1 MDQPIHSDIGGDLQ
15 EIRLCSNLATS
26 TQVSYTGFSS
36 TGFEAAARCTMAQ
49 KKNFLNWV
57 GFTEEESSN
66 VPSSVDR
73 IRELEAQIADLKSR
87 RDITGLTKEEFEIL
101 ATETAMSMIKSAQ
114 ARESKAQAAASR
126 LVAETTRATKEE
138 LEAADAKARTILSGA
153 ETRGRKYIQAAETEA
168 EEKIALAE
176 AEAEALMESK
186 KREIAGLA
194 TAARREGERII
205 TEATTEVS
213 GYRQW
218 LSGVISEAERLYRI
232 QKQSLD
238 AAESAIQQSRNRLD
252 GAFARLEELQK
263 SVLDNLNS
271 DDTLINPGPLKV
283 ASQRTR
289 PAIDAPR
296 KSVKKTASKLV
307 AKAPAKKSA
316 AKKSAKR

>member
-1 MDQPIHSDIGGDLQ
+1 
-15 EIRLCSNLATS
+15 
-26 TQVSYTGFSS
+26 
-36 TGFEAAARCTMAQ
+36 MAE
-49 KKNFLNWV
+49 KKSFLNWV
-57 GFTEEESSN
+57 GFTEEESSSL
-66 VPSSVDR
+66 PSSVDR

-114 ARESKAQAAASR
+114 ARESKAHAAASR
-126 LVAETTRATKEE
+126 LIADTSRATKEE

-153 ETRGRKYIQAAETEA
+153 ETRGRKYIQAAESEA
-168 EEKIALAE
+168 EEKITLAE
-176 AEAEALMESK
+176 SEAEALMESK
-186 KREIAGLA
+186 KREISALA
-194 TAARREGERII
+194 TSARREGERII

-238 AAESAIQQSRNRLD
+238 AAETAIQQSRNRLD
-252 GAFARLEELQK
+252 GAFQRLEELQK
-263 SVLDNLNS
+263 SVLENLNS

-289 PAIDAPR
+289 PALDAPKKAAK
-296 KSVKKTASKLV
+296 KSPTKKAS
-307 AKAPAKKSA
+307 AKKSA

>member
-1 MDQPIHSDIGGDLQ
+1 
-15 EIRLCSNLATS
+15 
-26 TQVSYTGFSS
+26 
-36 TGFEAAARCTMAQ
+36 MAE

-66 VPSSVDR
+66 LPSSVDR

-114 ARESKAQAAASR
+114 ARESKAQAAATR
-126 LVAETTRATKEE
+126 LVSETARATKEE

-153 ETRGRKYIQAAETEA
+153 ETRGRKYIQAAESEA

-186 KREIAGLA
+186 KREISALA
-194 TAARREGERII
+194 TAARREGERIV
-205 TEATTEVS
+205 TEATTEVT

-218 LSGVISEAERLYRI
+218 LSGVIDEAERLYRI

-238 AAESAIQQSRNRLD
+238 AAETAIQQSRNRLD
-252 GAFARLEELQK
+252 GAFQRLTELQK
-263 SVLDNLNS
+263 NVLDNLNS
-271 DDTLINPGPLKV
+271 DDTLIKPGPLKV

-289 PAIDAPR
+289 PALDAP
-296 KSVKKTASKLV
+296 
-307 AKAPAKKSA
+307 KKSTKKA
-316 AKKSAKR
+316 AKKSPVKKTSVKKSTAKKTAKQ

>member
-1 MDQPIHSDIGGDLQ
+1 M
-15 EIRLCSNLATS
+15 
-26 TQVSYTGFSS
+26 
-36 TGFEAAARCTMAQ
+36 MAQ

-57 GFTEEESSN
+57 GFTEEESTN
-66 VPSSVDR
+66 LPSSVDR
-73 IRELEAQIADLKSR
+73 IRELEAQLADLKSR

-114 ARESKAQAAASR
+114 ARESKAQVAASR
-126 LVAETTRATKEE
+126 LVSETARATKEE

-153 ETRGRKYIQAAETEA
+153 ETRGRKYIQAAESEA
-168 EEKIALAE
+168 EEKIAQAE
-176 AEAEALMESK
+176 SEAEALIESK
-186 KREIAGLA
+186 KREISALA
-194 TAARREGERII
+194 TAARREGERIVS
-205 TEATTEVS
+205 EATTEVT

-252 GAFARLEELQK
+252 GAFQRLEDLQK

-289 PAIDAPR
+289 PALAAP
-296 KSVKKTASKLV
+296 KKKAKK
-307 AKAPAKKSA
+307 AAKKAPAKKSA

>member
-1 MDQPIHSDIGGDLQ
+1 M
-15 EIRLCSNLATS
+15 
-26 TQVSYTGFSS
+26 
-36 TGFEAAARCTMAQ
+36 MAQ
-49 KKNFLNWV
+49 KKSFLNWV
-57 GFTEEESSN
+57 GFTEEETTN
-66 VPSSVDR
+66 LPSSVDR

-114 ARESKAQAAASR
+114 ARESKAQLAATR
-126 LVAETTRATKEE
+126 LVSETARATKEE
-138 LEAADAKARTILSGA
+138 LEAADAKARTILAGA
-153 ETRGRKYIQAAETEA
+153 ETRGRKYIQAAESEA

-176 AEAEALMESK
+176 SEAEALMESK
-186 KREIAGLA
+186 KREISTLA

-205 TEATTEVS
+205 TEATTEVT

-252 GAFARLEELQK
+252 GAFQRLEDLQK
-263 SVLDNLNS
+263 SVLDNLNA

-289 PAIDAPR
+289 PALSAP
-296 KSVKKTASKLV
+296 KKTAPKKT
-307 AKAPAKKSA
+307 AKKAPAKKSA

>member
-1 MDQPIHSDIGGDLQ
+1 
-15 EIRLCSNLATS
+15 
-26 TQVSYTGFSS
+26 
-36 TGFEAAARCTMAQ
+36 MAE
-49 KKNFLNWV
+49 KKSFLNWV
-57 GFTEEESSN
+57 GFTEEESSTL
-66 VPSSVDR
+66 PSSVDR

-114 ARESKAQAAASR
+114 ARESKAQVAATR
-126 LVAETTRATKEE
+126 LVSETARATKEE

-153 ETRGRKYIQAAETEA
+153 ETRGRKYIQAAESEA

-176 AEAEALMESK
+176 SEAEALMESK
-186 KREIAGLA
+186 KREISALA

-252 GAFARLEELQK
+252 GAFQRLEELQK
-263 SVLDNLNS
+263 NVLDNLNA

-289 PAIDAPR
+289 PALDAPKKATKKAAK
-296 KSVKKTASKLV
+296 KSPAKKASV
-307 AKAPAKKSA
+307 KKSA

>member
-1 MDQPIHSDIGGDLQ
+1 M
-15 EIRLCSNLATS
+15 
-26 TQVSYTGFSS
+26 
-36 TGFEAAARCTMAQ
+36 MAQ

-57 GFTEEESSN
+57 GFTEEESTN
-66 VPSSVDR
+66 LPSSVDR
-73 IRELEAQIADLKSR
+73 IRELEAQLADLKSR

-114 ARESKAQAAASR
+114 ARESKAQVAATR
-126 LVAETTRATKEE
+126 LVSETARATKEE

-153 ETRGRKYIQAAETEA
+153 ETRGRKYIQAAESEA
-168 EEKIALAE
+168 EDKIAQAE
-176 AEAEALMESK
+176 SEAEALIESK
-186 KREIAGLA
+186 KREISTLA

-205 TEATTEVS
+205 TEATTEVT

-252 GAFARLEELQK
+252 GAFQRLEDLQK
-263 SVLDNLNS
+263 SVLDNLNA

-289 PAIDAPR
+289 PALAAP
-296 KSVKKTASKLV
+296 KKTAKK
-307 AKAPAKKSA
+307 AAKKAPVKKSA

>member
-1 MDQPIHSDIGGDLQ
+1 M
-15 EIRLCSNLATS
+15 
-26 TQVSYTGFSS
+26 
-36 TGFEAAARCTMAQ
+36 MAE
-49 KKNFLNWV
+49 KKSFLNWV

-66 VPSSVDR
+66 LPSSVDR

-114 ARESKAQAAASR
+114 ARESKAQVAATR
-126 LVAETTRATKEE
+126 LVAETSRATKEE

-153 ETRGRKYIQAAETEA
+153 ETRGRKYIQAAESEA

-176 AEAEALMESK
+176 SEAEALMESK
-186 KREIAGLA
+186 KREISTLA

-252 GAFARLEELQK
+252 GAFQRLTELQK
-263 SVLDNLNS
+263 NVLDNLNS

-289 PAIDAPR
+289 PALDAPK
-296 KSVKKTASKLV
+296 KSTKKAAKKSPVKKAS
-307 AKAPAKKSA
+307 AKKSA
-316 AKKSAKR
+316 TKKTTKQ

>member
-1 MDQPIHSDIGGDLQ
+1 
-15 EIRLCSNLATS
+15 
-26 TQVSYTGFSS
+26 
-36 TGFEAAARCTMAQ
+36 MAE

-66 VPSSVDR
+66 LPSSVDR

-114 ARESKAQAAASR
+114 ARESKAQAAATR
-126 LVAETTRATKEE
+126 LVSETARATKEE
-138 LEAADAKARTILSGA
+138 LEAADTKARTILSGA
-153 ETRGRKYIQAAETEA
+153 ETRGRKYIQAAESEA

-176 AEAEALMESK
+176 SEAEALMESK
-186 KREIAGLA
+186 KREISALA
-194 TAARREGERII
+194 TSARREGERII
-205 TEATTEVS
+205 TEATTEVT

-218 LSGVISEAERLYRI
+218 LSGVIDEAERLYRI

-238 AAESAIQQSRNRLD
+238 AAETAIQQSRNRLD
-252 GAFARLEELQK
+252 GAFQRLAELQK
-263 SVLDNLNS
+263 NVLDNLNS

-289 PAIDAPR
+289 PALDAPK
-296 KSVKKTASKLV
+296 KSTKKVAKKSPVKKAS
-307 AKAPAKKSA
+307 AKKSA
-316 AKKSAKR
+316 TKKTTKQ